1 MRGVVE
7 EELLEAA
14 GELRDLVAVSRYP
27 IDTGDADTARDAQV
41 ALLEQLDDYIL
52 PRLASMDAPLLAV
65 IGGSTGAGKSTLINS
80 IVGATVSR
88 SGVLRPTTRASVLVH
103 NPDDDMWFTSDRVLP
118 GLGRVRGNTGTGGIH
133 AVDDPSEVRLV
144 ESSALPPGL
153 ALLDAPD
160 IDSVVRPNR
169 ELAAELMAAADL
181 WLFVTTA
188 ARYADAV
195 PWAMLRQAA
204 ERGTSVAIV
213 LDRVPPEHMEEVRG
227 HLGDMLRGEGL
238 ASAPIFT
245 IPESTLTREGHL
257 DPQHVARVRS
267 WLAALARDA
276 KARSI
281 IVRRTL
287 GGALDSLRDR
297 VDLLASA
304 SDGQHAALG
313 ELRRAA
319 ERAYT
324 QACEAVE
331 AGTSDG
337 TLLRGEVL
345 ARWQELVG
353 TGEFLR
359 HVEAHISTWR
369 DRFASAVKGTPPP
382 AANLGEALQSGIAEM
397 LVAYAQAAAS
407 TSARR
412 WRSLPGGEAL
422 LEAHPELALPSADLT
437 GRVERLVRDWQ
448 GELLEL
454 VRAEGKDRRTTAR
467 MLAFGV
473 NGLAVVLMLVAFSQ
487 TFGLSGAEVG
497 VAGGAAVLAQR
508 LLEAIFGDQAVR
520 SLATKAHKQLMDQV
534 EALYAAERQR
544 FDRALEGVDVVATQG
559 KQLVE
564 AAAAVEAAR

>member
-1 MRGVVE
+1 MRGVVDE
-7 EELLEAA
+7 GLLEAA
-14 GELRDLVAVSRYP
+14 GELRDLVAVTRFP
-27 IDTGDADTARDAQV
+27 IDTGTAEAARDAQS
-41 ALLEQLDDYIL
+41 ALLAQLDDYVL

-103 NPDDDMWFTSDRVLP
+103 NPDDDHWFTTERVLP
-118 GLGRVRGNTGTGGIH
+118 GLARVRGGTGTGGLH

-144 ESSALPPGL
+144 ESATLPSGL

-160 IDSVVRPNR
+160 IDSVVRSNR
-169 ELAAELMAAADL
+169 ELASELMAAADL

-195 PWAMLRQAA
+195 PWAMLRQAV

-213 LDRVPPEHMEEVRG
+213 LARVPQEHMDEVRG

-245 IPESTLTREGHL
+245 IPEAALTPEGHL
-257 DPQHVARVRS
+257 PPEHVTRIRS
-267 WLAALARDA
+267 WLSALARDA

-281 IVRRTL
+281 VVRRTL
-287 GGALDSLRDR
+287 GGALDSLGPR
-297 VDLLASA
+297 VERLASA
-304 SDGQHAALG
+304 SDAQHEAVE
-313 ELRRAA
+313 ELRKAA
-319 ERAYT
+319 VHAYG
-324 QACEAVE
+324 QAAEAVE
-331 AGTSDG
+331 AGISDG

-359 HVEAHISTWR
+359 HVEAHISRWR
-369 DRFASAVKGTPPP
+369 DRFTSAIKGTPPP
-382 AANLGEALQSGIAEM
+382 AAGLGEALQSGVAE
-397 LVAYAQAAAS
+397 LLIAYAQAAAS

-412 WRSLPGGEAL
+412 WRGLPGGAAL
-422 LEAHPELALPSADLT
+422 LEAHPELALPAGDLDA
-437 GRVERLVRDWQ
+437 RVERLVRDWQ
-448 GELLEL
+448 SRLLEL

-473 NGLAVVLMLVAFSQ
+473 NGLAVVLMLVVFSQ
-487 TFGLSGAEVG
+487 TFGLTGAEVG
-497 VAGGAAVLAQR
+497 VAGGAAVLGQR

-520 SLATKAHKQLMDQV
+520 SLATKARKQLMDQV
-534 EALYAAERQR
+534 EALYAQERVR
-544 FDRALEGVDVVATQG
+544 FDRALEGVDVAATQG
-559 KQLVE
+559 KLLTE